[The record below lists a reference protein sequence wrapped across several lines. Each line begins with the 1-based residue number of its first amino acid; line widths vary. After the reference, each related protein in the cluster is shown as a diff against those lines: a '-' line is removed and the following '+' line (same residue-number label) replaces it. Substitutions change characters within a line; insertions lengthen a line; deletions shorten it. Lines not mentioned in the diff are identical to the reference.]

1 MVQVVGHRAY
11 RAKYP
16 ENTLLA
22 FNKAY
27 AAGIRILETDLQL
40 TKDGVV
46 VINHDHSTG
55 RTWDRDL
62 VIRDTLLEELKTL
75 RNRKVSEER
84 LPTLRDLLEWVMDHD
99 ECILMLDM
107 KNTNDIILMS
117 KVFDELLSV
126 KDDLSYWQT
135 KIIWGV
141 WSLDWYVYGIKNKI
155 VKGFKVIV
163 ITGDLQ
169 VAKRFIEY
177 SEALEDKDYKLYGI
191 SLFFVSSWTLQ
202 FREEL
207 VPLILKNDIHVFL
220 WTVNRREDYNY
231 TVGLPIY
238 GVIVDDPVEGREIV
252 KELNGQVEN
261 RQVPN
266 RFTAPGWLSS
276 MEGFR
281 FNGFIL
287 LYRVVHYITHFKLM
301 HVNILGYT
309 PLNIIFKL
317 LDKIGF

>member
-1 MVQVVGHRAY
+1 MVQVVGHRAF

-16 ENTLLA
+16 ENTILA

-46 VINHDHSTG
+46 VINHDSSTG

-62 VIRDTLLEELKTL
+62 VIKDTLLGEL
-75 RNRKVSEER
+75 RNLQNRRVPEEG
-84 LPTLRDLLEWVMDHD
+84 LPTFRDLLEWAIEHD
-99 ECILMLDM
+99 ECTLMLDM

-126 KDDLSYWQT
+126 RDDLSYWQT
-135 KIIWGV
+135 RIIWGV
-141 WSLDWYVYGIKNKI
+141 WSLEWYVYGIKNKLI
-155 VKGFKVIV
+155 KGFKVIV

-169 VAKRFIEY
+169 VAKQFIEY
-177 SEALEDKDYKLYGI
+177 SNALEDKDYKLYGI
-191 SLFFVSSWTLQ
+191 SIFFVSSWTLQ

-207 VPLILKNDIHVFL
+207 VPLILKDDIHVFL

-252 KELNGQVEN
+252 ENLNRKVEN
-261 RQVPN
+261 RLVPN
-266 RFTAPGWLSS
+266 RFVAPGWQSPI
-276 MEGFR
+276 EGFR

-287 LYRVVHYITHFKLM
+287 LYRLVHYIQHFKLM
-301 HVNILGYT
+301 HVNIFGHSL
-309 PLNIIFKL
+309 LSIIFKL